1 MHSAFK
7 YLATLCVV
15 TFTWNAS
22 AHMVLIGDLQII
34 HAWAEPSEKGN
45 TRVFTTISNDGA
57 KAATLLTMETDAAE
71 RVEITR
77 QGRVLDRLTIP
88 ADDSVVFGEDG
99 LDLTL
104 VGLTAPLIKGEK
116 FFIAVKFEG
125 YRTIDLTVLVGEDTA
140 MGNM

>member
-1 MHSAFK
+1 MRSALK
-7 YLATLCVV
+7 YFVALGVATIS
-15 TFTWNAS
+15 WNVS
-22 AHMVLIGDLQII
+22 AHMVMIGDLQII

-57 KAATLLTMETDAAE
+57 EAATLLTMQTDAAE

-77 QGRVLDRLTIP
+77 QGSVLDRLTIP

-116 FFIAVKFEG
+116 FVIAVTFEG
-125 YRTIDLTVLVGEDTA
+125 YRTIDLKVLVGEDTA

>member
-1 MHSAFK
+1 MRSAFK
-7 YLATLCVV
+7 YLVALCVV
-15 TFTWNAS
+15 TVTWSAS
-22 AHMVLIGDLQII
+22 AHMVMIGDLQII

-57 KAATLLTMETDAAE
+57 EAATLLTMKSGAAE
-71 RVEITR
+71 RVEFTR

-88 ADDSVVFGEDG
+88 ANDSVVFGEDG

-116 FFIAVKFEG
+116 FVIAVTFEG